1 MPCCIECIQTAE
13 VGIVERCG
21 KYYRQA
27 GPGANCVCYP
37 VDEIV
42 GVVNMRVQQLDVEI
56 ETKTLDNVFV
66 MVVVS
71 IQYSPIQ
78 ERLWEAFYSLESHK
92 LQIRAYIEDVVR
104 AVLPTQSL
112 DDAFESKEAI
122 ALSIKRRLDATMHT
136 YGYLILNS
144 LVTDMTPDYRV
155 RNAMNE
161 INASK
166 RLKEAAAEKAEGDKV
181 RPAASYALPPDGVD
195 APDANR
201 RRAGPERQVRRGRG
215 RVEVPRGRRRRAAAQ
230 GHRRR
235 PQELHQRLHV
245 ERADQGR
252 LVEGRRRLAADY
264 AVLRHVKQHRHAAG
278 HADGLHRRGRRVRR
292 E

>member
-78 ERLWEAFYSLESHK
+78 ERLWEAFYSLQDHK
-92 LQIRAYIEDVVR
+92 HQIRAYIEDVVR

-144 LVTDMTPDYRV
+144 LVNGYAID
-155 RNAMNE
+155 
-161 INASK
+161 
-166 RLKEAAAEKAEGDKV
+166 AA
-181 RPAASYALPPDGVD
+181 
-195 APDANR
+195 
-201 RRAGPERQVRRGRG
+201 
-215 RVEVPRGRRRRAAAQ
+215 
-230 GHRRR
+230 
-235 PQELHQRLHV
+235 
-245 ERADQGR
+245 
-252 LVEGRRRLAADY
+252 
-264 AVLRHVKQHRHAAG
+264 
-278 HADGLHRRGRRVRR
+278 
-292 E
+292 

>member
-78 ERLWEAFYSLESHK
+78 ERLWEAFYALENVK
-92 LQIRAYIEDVVR
+92 KQIRAYIEDAVR
-104 AVLPTQSL
+104 AVLPTQTL
-112 DDAFESKEAI
+112 DGAFESKEVI
-122 ALSIKRRLDATMHT
+122 ALSIKHRLDATMHT

-181 RPAASYALPPDGVD
+181 LSVKSAEAEAESKYLQGVGV
-195 APDANR
+195 A
-201 RRAGPERQVRRGRG
+201 RQRK
-215 RVEVPRGRRRRAAAQ
+215 AIM
-230 GHRRR
+230 
-235 PQELHQRLHV
+235 
-245 ERADQGR
+245 
-252 LVEGRRRLAADY
+252 
-264 AVLRHVKQHRHAAG
+264 
-278 HADGLHRRGRRVRR
+278 DGLKGSIAEFTANEKISGATRRTSSTYC
-292 E
+292 

>member
-92 LQIRAYIEDVVR
+92 HQIRAYIEDVVR

-181 RPAASYALPPDGVD
+181 GPAASYALPPDGVD

-215 RVEVPRGRRRRAAAQ
+215 RVQVLGGRRRRAPEKSD
-230 GHRRR
+230 RRR

-252 LVEGRRRLAADY
+252 LLQGRRRLAADH
-264 AVLRHVKQHRHAAG
+264 AVFRHVKCHRDAAG
-278 HADGLHRRGRRVRR
+278 HVDGLY
-292 E
+292 